1 MIVMEPILKVE
12 NLKTEFVTWNGLVKA
27 LDGVSFEIFP
37 GETLGLVGE
46 TGCGKSVTALSIM
59 NLIPETAGTV
69 VDGKILFENI
79 DIATMQ
85 KETCKIIPQKKRP
98 KLKVRRS
105 KLKENFKI
113 MNQIR
118 GNTMGM
124 IFQEPMTT
132 LNPVLS
138 IKKQI
143 EDVLLAHHINTLAAR
158 VIVRKKITKTQ
169 LNDIIKNVIDN
180 KNISY
185 LDDFIKENP
194 DLKAIKEQIEYIANR
209 HDITSYRK
217 RNMISALYDDNKKI
231 SENLQRYANKKFTK
245 TPASFLIPKEI
256 KKEVTRLS
264 VELLNKVNIPEA
276 DKVINN
282 YPHELSGG
290 MRQRVVIAI
299 AIASNPHLLIADEP
313 TTALDVTIQ
322 AQILDIMKDL
332 KRTSNTAI
340 LFITHDLG
348 VISDISDRVAVMYA
362 GSIAELAK
370 TIDIFESP
378 KHPYTQGLLTSIPS
392 YGAGKGRLKSIPGTV
407 PNLVHPPEGCR
418 FHPRCPYAMDICKTT
433 KPEMTD
439 LGNGHYVACWLYSK
453 KEGENNG
460 KQ

>member
-1 MIVMEPILKVE
+1 MEPLLKVE
-12 NLKTEFVTWNGLVKA
+12 NLKTQFVTWNGLVKA
-27 LDGVSFEIFP
+27 LDGVSFEIMP

-69 VDGKILFENI
+69 VEGNIIFENI
-79 DIATMQ
+79 DLATKQ
-85 KETCKIIPQKKRP
+85 KQACRIIPSKKRA
-98 KLKVRRS
+98 KLKVKRNI
-105 KLKENFKI
+105 LKQNFKL

-132 LNPVLS
+132 LNPVTT

-143 EDVLLAHHINTLAAR
+143 VDVLYAHHINVLASR
-158 VIVRKKITKTQ
+158 VIARKKITKTQ
-169 LNDIIKNVIDN
+169 LNDIIINVID
-180 KNISY
+180 KKDISY
-185 LDDFIKENP
+185 LDEFINQNP
-194 DLKAIKEQIEYIANR
+194 ELSAIKEQISYIINR
-209 HDITSYRK
+209 HDITSFRK
-217 RNMISALYDDNKKI
+217 KNLISALYDDNKKI
-231 SENLQRYANKKFTK
+231 SGSLQNLATKKLKKAPTI
-245 TPASFLIPKEI
+245 IPKEI
-256 KKEVTRLS
+256 KQEATRLAI
-264 VELLNKVNIPEA
+264 ELLTKVNISEP
-276 DKVINN
+276 DKVINQ

-322 AQILDIMKDL
+322 AQILDIMKEL
-332 KRTSNTAI
+332 KKTSNTSI

-362 GSIAELAK
+362 GSISELGK

-407 PNLVHPPEGCR
+407 PNLVHPPEGCK

-433 KPEMTD
+433 RPEMTD
-439 LGNGHYVACWLYSK
+439 LGNGHFVACWLYSK
-453 KEGENNG
+453 KEGENDG

>member
-1 MIVMEPILKVE
+1 MEPLLKVE
-12 NLKTEFVTWNGLVKA
+12 NLKTQFVTWNGLVKA
-27 LDGVSFEIFP
+27 LDGVSFEIMP

-46 TGCGKSVTALSIM
+46 TGCGKSVTALSVM

-69 VDGKILFENI
+69 VEGNIIFENT
-79 DIATMQ
+79 DLATKQ
-85 KETCKIIPQKKRP
+85 KEACKIIPKKKRP
-98 KLKVRRS
+98 KLKVNRP
-105 KLKENFKI
+105 KLKENFKM

-132 LNPVLS
+132 LNPVTT

-143 EDVLLAHHINTLAAR
+143 EDVLYEHHINVLASR
-158 VIVRKKITKTQ
+158 VIARKKITKTQ
-169 LNDIIKNVIDN
+169 LNDIIN
-180 KNISY
+180 NIIEKKDVNF
-185 LDDFIKENP
+185 LDEFINQNP
-194 DLKAIKEQIEYIANR
+194 ELSAIKEQIAFIINR
-209 HDITSYRK
+209 HDITSFRK
-217 RNMISALYDDNKKI
+217 KNLISALYEDNKKI
-231 SENLQRYANKKFTK
+231 SGSLQNLSTKKLK
-245 TPASFLIPKEI
+245 KAPKIIPREI
-256 KKEVTRLS
+256 RREATRLA
-264 VELLNKVNIPEA
+264 VELLTKVNISEP
-276 DKVINN
+276 DKVINQ

-322 AQILDIMKDL
+322 AQILDIMKEL
-332 KRTSNTAI
+332 KKTSNTSI

-362 GSIAELAK
+362 GSIAEIGK
-370 TIDIFESP
+370 TIDIFETP

-392 YGAGKGRLKSIPGTV
+392 YGAGKGRLKSIPGSV
-407 PNLVHPPEGCR
+407 PNLVHPPEGCK

-433 KPEMTD
+433 RPEMTD
-439 LGNGHYVACWLYSK
+439 LGNGHFVSCWLYSK
-453 KEGENNG
+453 KEGENDG

>member
-1 MIVMEPILKVE
+1 MEPLLKVE
-12 NLKTEFVTWNGLVKA
+12 NLKTQFVTWNGLVKA
-27 LDGVSFEIFP
+27 LDGVSFEIMP

-69 VDGKILFENI
+69 VEGNILFENI
-79 DIATMQ
+79 DLATKQ
-85 KETCKIIPQKKRP
+85 KEACRIIPNKKRA
-98 KLKVRRS
+98 KLKVSRD
-105 KLKENFKI
+105 KLKQNFKL

-132 LNPVLS
+132 LNPVTT
-138 IKKQI
+138 IKRQI
-143 EDVLLAHHINTLAAR
+143 VDVLYAHHINVLASR
-158 VIVRKKITKTQ
+158 VIARKKITKTQ
-169 LNDIIKNVIDN
+169 LNDIIINVIDK
-180 KNISY
+180 KNTSY
-185 LDDFIKENP
+185 LDEFITQNP
-194 DLKAIKEQIEYIANR
+194 ELSAIREQIAYIINR

-217 RNMISALYDDNKKI
+217 KNLISALYEDDKKI
-231 SENLQRYANKKFTK
+231 SGSLQRLSTKNLKKAPT
-245 TPASFLIPKEI
+245 LIPKEI
-256 KKEVTRLS
+256 RQEATRLAI
-264 VELLNKVNIPEA
+264 ELLTKVNISEP
-276 DKVINN
+276 DKVINQ

-332 KRTSNTAI
+332 KKTSNTSI

-407 PNLVHPPEGCR
+407 PNLVHPPEGCK

-433 KPEMTD
+433 VPEMTD
-439 LGNGHYVACWLYSK
+439 LGNGHFVSCWLYSK
-453 KEGENNG
+453 KEGENDG

>member
-1 MIVMEPILKVE
+1 MEPLLKVE
-12 NLKTEFVTWNGLVKA
+12 NLKTQFVTWNGLVRA
-27 LDGVSFEIFP
+27 LDGVSFEIMP

-59 NLIPETAGTV
+59 NLIPETAGTIV
-69 VDGKILFENI
+69 EGNITFENI
-79 DIATMQ
+79 DVSTKQ
-85 KETCKIIPQKKRP
+85 KQACKIIPKKKRP
-98 KLKVRRS
+98 KLKVSRR
-105 KLKENFKI
+105 KLKENFKL

-132 LNPVLS
+132 LNPVIT

-143 EDVLLAHHINTLAAR
+143 EDVLFTHHINVMASR
-158 VIVRKKITKTQ
+158 VIARKKITKTQ
-169 LNDIIKNVIDN
+169 LNDIIKNVIDG
-180 KNISY
+180 KNIGY
-185 LDDFIKENP
+185 LDDFINQNP
-194 DLKAIKEQIEYIANR
+194 ELQAIKEQISYIINR
-209 HDITSYRK
+209 HDITTYRK
-217 RNMISALYDDNKKI
+217 RNLIAALYEEDKKI
-231 SENLQRYANKKFTK
+231 SKSLEILSTKKLNKAPRF
-245 TPASFLIPKEI
+245 IPKEI
-256 KKEVTRLS
+256 KKEAARLA
-264 VELLNKVNIPEA
+264 VELLTKVNIPQPE
-276 DKVINN
+276 KVINQ

-290 MRQRVVIAI
+290 MRQRVVISI

-332 KRTSNTAI
+332 KKNSNTSI

-362 GSIAELAK
+362 GSIVEIGKKL
-370 TIDIFESP
+370 DIFESP

-392 YGAGKGRLKSIPGTV
+392 YGSGKGRLKSIPGTV
-407 PNLVHPPEGCR
+407 PNLIHPPEGCK

-433 KPEMTD
+433 KPEMID
-439 LGNGHYVACWLYSK
+439 LGNDHFVACWLYSK
-453 KEGENNG
+453 KEGENDG

>member
-1 MIVMEPILKVE
+1 MEPILKVE
-12 NLKTEFVTWNGLVKA
+12 NLKTQFVTWNGLVKA
-27 LDGVSFEIFP
+27 LDGVSFEIMP

-46 TGCGKSVTALSIM
+46 TGCGKSVTALSVM

-69 VDGKILFENI
+69 VEGNITFENT
-79 DIATMQ
+79 DLATKQ
-85 KETCKIIPQKKRP
+85 KEACKIIPKKRRP
-98 KLKVRRS
+98 KLKVTRQ
-105 KLKENFKI
+105 KLKENFKM

-132 LNPVLS
+132 LNPVTS

-143 EDVLLAHHINTLAAR
+143 VDVLFAHHINVLASR
-158 VIVRKKITKTQ
+158 VIARKKITKTQ
-169 LNDIIKNVIDN
+169 LNDLIKNIIEN
-180 KNISY
+180 KNINY
-185 LDDFIKENP
+185 LDDFIKQNP
-194 DLKAIKEQIEYIANR
+194 DLFAIREQIADIINR
-209 HDITSYRK
+209 QDISGFRK
-217 RNMISALYDDNKKI
+217 KNMISALYEDNKKI
-231 SENLQRYANKKFTK
+231 SESLQRLSTKKLKKAPVF
-245 TPASFLIPKEI
+245 IPREIRKEA
-256 KKEVTRLS
+256 TRLA
-264 VELLNKVNIPEA
+264 VELLTKTKISEPEKVVNQ
-276 DKVINN
+276 

-322 AQILDIMKDL
+322 AQILDIMKEL
-332 KRTSNTAI
+332 KKASNTSI

-362 GSIAELAK
+362 GSIAEVAK
-370 TIDIFESP
+370 TLDIFEFP

-407 PNLVHPPEGCR
+407 PNLVHPPEGCK

-433 KPEMTD
+433 QPEMTD
-439 LGNGHYVACWLYSK
+439 LGNAHFVACWLYSK
-453 KEGENNG
+453 KEGENDG